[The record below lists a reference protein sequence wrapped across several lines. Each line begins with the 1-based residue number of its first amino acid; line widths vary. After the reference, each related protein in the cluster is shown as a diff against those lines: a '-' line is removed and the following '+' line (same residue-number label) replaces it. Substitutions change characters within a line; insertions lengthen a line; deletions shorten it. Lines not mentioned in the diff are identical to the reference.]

1 MKKGPKG
8 PRTNKKVLNRIITLA
23 SGMPHIPAKEIM
35 ANLDEEFN
43 PNDVPGLRTIQQ
55 YMSDARK
62 ATGAGIQEQPWSL
75 GIMDRIGIPWE
86 AASWL
91 LECHE
96 ECQRRV
102 LKGEQVW
109 PHTNPRLGVDLPK
122 SKTGGWVF
130 LTNRQA
136 KWLWRI
142 HLILPGLQSPDRF
155 KELCLLADLYTQEE
169 ITAEYWG
176 GDLFD
181 TRILDTDLMR
191 RWSSKGIWYKRETD
205 EKPTTGKE
213 E

>member
-1 MKKGPKG
+1 
-8 PRTNKKVLNRIITLA
+8 
-23 SGMPHIPAKEIM
+23 MPHILAKEVK
-35 ANLDEEFN
+35 AKLEKEFN
-43 PNDVPGLRTIQQ
+43 PYDVPGLRTIQH

-62 ATGAGIQEQPWSL
+62 APGVGIQDQPWSL
-75 GIMDRIGIPWE
+75 GMMDRTGIPWG

-96 ECQRRV
+96 ECRIRA
-102 LKGEQVW
+102 LNGEQLW
-109 PHTNPRLGVDLPK
+109 PLTNPHLGVGLPK
-122 SKTGGWVF
+122 PKTGGWVF

-142 HLILPGLQSPDRF
+142 HLILPVQQLPDQF
-155 KELCLLADLYTQEE
+155 KELCLLADLYAQEE

-176 GDLFD
+176 RDIFD

-191 RWSSKGIWYKRETD
+191 RWSSKGIWNKRGTD
-205 EKPTTGKE
+205 EKLIIGKE